1 MSRYEQLSMFTMN
14 VEQVTATCCMDGCPA
29 RASPVEPWM
38 AALIPAGEYV
48 VQVAGHPLVLRPMPG
63 RQADIQRGH
72 EYYHYMIG
80 GRHIRWE
87 GFWMMDKIVVTAAD
101 IEKLLAWRD
110 EHNDLVRS
118 MPVPLREVEIQI
130 VESGISIK
138 CFRSDKKLKL
148 YLDSPARKLGHV
160 VFAPLGN
167 GLWKKKVS
175 TLPADCNPA
184 ETEQGA
190 LTVYGSLMAL
200 MTYGTGSIRGA
211 ATTTLKAPAGR
222 KSPTKPHTASTTYI
236 IHSAGKQLT
245 VVPRGHHAS
254 PACSFTVRGHF
265 RHYKSGKT
273 VWIAEYSKG
282 TGHSRGKTYKIGG
295 DLDDREVRM
304 AVPR

>member
-1 MSRYEQLSMFTMN
+1 
-14 VEQVTATCCMDGCPA
+14 
-29 RASPVEPWM
+29 
-38 AALIPAGEYV
+38 
-48 VQVAGHPLVLRPMPG
+48 
-63 RQADIQRGH
+63 
-72 EYYHYMIG
+72 
-80 GRHIRWE
+80 
-87 GFWMMDKIVVTAAD
+87 MMDKIVVTAAD

-138 CFRSDKKLKL
+138 CFRSGKKLKL
-148 YLDSPARKLGHV
+148 YIDSPARKLGHV

-175 TLPADCNPA
+175 TLPADCNPT

-200 MTYGTGSIRGA
+200 MTYGTGSIRGGV
-211 ATTTLKAPAGR
+211 ATTTSKAPAGR

-236 IHSAGKQLT
+236 IHSVGKQLT

-254 PACSFTVRGHF
+254 PACSFAVRGHF

-273 VWIAEYSKG
+273 VWIAEYRKG
-282 TGHSRGKTYKIGG
+282 TGRSRGKTYKIGG
-295 DLDDREVRM
+295 DLDGREVRM

>member
-1 MSRYEQLSMFTMN
+1 
-14 VEQVTATCCMDGCPA
+14 
-29 RASPVEPWM
+29 
-38 AALIPAGEYV
+38 
-48 VQVAGHPLVLRPMPG
+48 
-63 RQADIQRGH
+63 
-72 EYYHYMIG
+72 
-80 GRHIRWE
+80 
-87 GFWMMDKIVVTAAD
+87 MMDKIVVTAAD

-110 EHNDLVRS
+110 EHNDPVRS

-148 YLDSPARKLGHV
+148 YIDSPAR
-160 VFAPLGN
+160 
-167 GLWKKKVS
+167 
-175 TLPADCNPA
+175 TLPADCNPT

-200 MTYGTGSIRGA
+200 MTYGTGSIRGGV
-211 ATTTLKAPAGR
+211 ATTTSKAPAGR

-236 IHSAGKQLT
+236 IHSVGKQLT

-273 VWIAEYSKG
+273 VWIAEYRKG
-282 TGHSRGKTYKIGG
+282 TGRSRGKTYKIGG